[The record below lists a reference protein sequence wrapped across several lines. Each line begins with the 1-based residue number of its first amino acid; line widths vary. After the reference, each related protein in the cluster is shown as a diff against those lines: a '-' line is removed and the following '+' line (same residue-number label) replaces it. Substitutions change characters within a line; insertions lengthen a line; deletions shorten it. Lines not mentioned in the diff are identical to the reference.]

1 MMRFL
6 PVTLNALLVELDNL
20 EQTLA
25 LLASLQS
32 QPIAGIETLVPAART
47 LLVQWRESACSWS
60 ELVRQIGQRDVSA
73 SAQRSA
79 TLVEIPVHYTGE
91 DLAEVAQLLGITPEE
106 LIQRH
111 TGSEY
116 TVAFTGFAPGFAY
129 LSGGHPSFQVPRRNT
144 PRTRIPAGAVGLAGA
159 FSGIYPQASPGGWQI
174 IGTTPTAMW
183 DIARETPAL
192 LQPGYRVRFVD
203 IATLSGAARAALEGA
218 ASGMSNANPNA
229 IANAPACASAHTTAA
244 ATATGAE
251 AEAGAVAVVTEV
263 LDGPGLEILSPGLQ
277 TLFQDLGR
285 HGQAGQG
292 VSASGALD
300 PVAFKA
306 ANRLVG
312 NPSHSASLEAVG
324 GGLCLRSRGETV
336 LAVTGADAPLTVF
349 SAQGQ
354 RWQVARY
361 APFALADGDT
371 LTIGPP
377 QAGLRSYLAVRGGF
391 AVQPVLGSCATDT
404 LAHVGP
410 KPLAAGDLL
419 AVCAPVHAS
428 AVGMPEQ
435 SPGDLPRIE
444 NVVVLDVLLGP
455 RTDWFT
461 PEAVALLQSQ
471 LWQVTPQS
479 NRIGLR
485 LQGAQALARAVPDE
499 LPSEGTV
506 WGAIQVPPSGQ
517 PVLFLADH
525 PLTGGY
531 PVIGCVAPHHLGR
544 AGQIPVQAW
553 LRFNIV
559 RGFESHSSVS
569 GKTAAQA
576 PTPNPID
583 SEPS

>member
-106 LIQRH
+106 LILRH

-129 LSGGHPSFQVPRRNT
+129 LSGGHPSFQVPRRST

-159 FSGIYPQASPGGWQI
+159 FSAIYPQASPGGWQI

-203 IATLSGAARAALEGA
+203 IATLSGAARAALAGA
-218 ASGMSNANPNA
+218 ASAMS
-229 IANAPACASAHTTAA
+229 IAATTA
-244 ATATGAE
+244 TAAE
-251 AEAGAVAVVTEV
+251 AASKELG
-263 LDGPGLEILSPGLQ
+263 GPGLEIRSPGLQ

-300 PVAFKA
+300 PMALKA

-312 NPSHSASLEAVG
+312 NPSDCAGLEAVG
-324 GGLCLRSRGETV
+324 GGLSLRSRGETV

-354 RWQVARY
+354 RWQVAPY

-419 AVCAPVHAS
+419 AVRAPVHAS

-485 LQGAQALARAVPDE
+485 LQGVQALARAVPDE

-576 PTPNPID
+576 PTQNPID